1 GYRVMSSINPFPN
14 DPDRHEIWEILMR
27 RDFEAFIAAD
37 WSRTA
42 GDFLE
47 EEFFGLDGDKVSNP
61 DQWRLRFPDLVSYR
75 DEWLAQAAEFAA
87 TELKGCSKLDFFFQS
102 VVLREI
108 EITGSRAVAHK
119 KFDGAAESIA
129 GEPVRILWQTLYFL
143 KKRDGRWRITGF
155 VGYLPN
161 PMPGPSH

>member
-1 GYRVMSSINPFPN
+1 MSSTNPFPN

-27 RDFEAFIAAD
+27 RDFEAFLAAD
-37 WSRTA
+37 WSLAA

-61 DQWRLRFPDLVSYR
+61 DHWRLRFPDLASYR
-75 DEWLAQAAEFAA
+75 EEWLAQAAEFAA
-87 TELKGCSKLDFFFQS
+87 TELKGWAKLDFFFQS

-161 PMPGPSH
+161 HMPGAGH